1 VSELP
6 QVRYTYADLEA
17 FPEGDGKRYEIIDGE
32 LFVTP
37 SPILRHQEVLRNLV
51 VRIQSHLDED
61 PRGTLF
67 FAPLDVVFSDDNVVE
82 PDLFYISKA
91 RAERMTR
98 KNIQG
103 APDLVVEVL
112 SESTRRTD
120 EIRKRKLFERHDV
133 LEYWIVDPELDT
145 VKIFRKREGRFER
158 AAELSQEAGDTL
170 STPLLPGLELPL
182 TRVFG

>member
-1 VSELP
+1 LS
-6 QVRYTYADLEA
+6 QVRYTYADLET

-37 SPILRHQEVLRNLV
+37 SPNVRHQAVLKELV
-51 VRIQSHLDED
+51 WSIESHLREH
-61 PRGTLF
+61 PLGTLF

-82 PDLFYISKA
+82 PDLLYVSRA
-91 RAERMTR
+91 RAERMTK

-120 EIRKRKLFERHDV
+120 EIRKRKLFERYDV
-133 LEYWIVDPELDT
+133 VEYWIVDPELDA
-145 VKIFRKREGRFER
+145 VKVFRRRQGRFDR
-158 AAELSQEAGDTL
+158 VAELTFEANDTL
-170 STPLLPGLELPL
+170 TTPLLPGLEIPL
-182 TRVFG
+182 ARIFG

>member
-1 VSELP
+1 MSELP

-82 PDLFYISKA
+82 PDLLYISKA
-91 RAERMTR
+91 RAERMTTQEHPGCAGSR
-98 KNIQG
+98 
-103 APDLVVEVL
+103 
-112 SESTRRTD
+112 
-120 EIRKRKLFERHDV
+120 
-133 LEYWIVDPELDT
+133 
-145 VKIFRKREGRFER
+145 GRS
-158 AAELSQEAGDTL
+158 A
-170 STPLLPGLELPL
+170 
-182 TRVFG
+182 V